1 MQIKAIAAMSLNR
14 AIGYQ
19 GRIPWYLP
27 EDFKWFKKITMGN
40 ILLMGR
46 KTFESIGK
54 PRPGRTTYVLTRK
67 EMDIPQVTTIHNL
80 TKINK
85 LLSSSDPRSLFIC
98 GGAEIYNQLL
108 PLCEEVYLTL
118 VNKIVE
124 ADAFMP
130 PFEHLF
136 SKREQ
141 IMETSDFKI
150 FLYSNN

>member
-54 PRPGRTTYVLTRK
+54 PLPGRTTYVLTRK

-85 LLSSSDPRSLFIC
+85 F
-98 GGAEIYNQLL
+98 A
-108 PLCEEVYLTL
+108 
-118 VNKIVE
+118 
-124 ADAFMP
+124 
-130 PFEHLF
+130 HLIQYH
-136 SKREQ
+136 SC
-141 IMETSDFKI
+141 
-150 FLYSNN
+150 L